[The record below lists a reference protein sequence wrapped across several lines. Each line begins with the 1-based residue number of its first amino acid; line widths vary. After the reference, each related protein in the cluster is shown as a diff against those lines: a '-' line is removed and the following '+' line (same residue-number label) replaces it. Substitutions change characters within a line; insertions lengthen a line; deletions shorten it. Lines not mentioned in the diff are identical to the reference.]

1 MTNWLKLGEII
12 KLTNRMYAKNRD
24 IHSESRLEKWTNCPK
39 KKAGGMR
46 RDGFAMGGGGR
57 KKLCRFGRGYIM
69 SQLVYEK
76 VGWCY

>member
-1 MTNWLKLGEII
+1 MTNWLKLGEKI

-46 RDGFAMGGGGR
+46 RDGFAMGDG
-57 KKLCRFGRGYIM
+57 
-69 SQLVYEK
+69 
-76 VGWCY
+76 

>member
-1 MTNWLKLGEII
+1 MTNWLKLGDKS
-12 KLTNRMYAKNRD
+12 KLTNRMYAKNRG
-24 IHSESRLEKWTNCPK
+24 IHSESSLEKWTNCLK

-57 KKLCRFGRGYIM
+57 KKLCRFGRGYLM

-76 VGWCY
+76 VGRCY